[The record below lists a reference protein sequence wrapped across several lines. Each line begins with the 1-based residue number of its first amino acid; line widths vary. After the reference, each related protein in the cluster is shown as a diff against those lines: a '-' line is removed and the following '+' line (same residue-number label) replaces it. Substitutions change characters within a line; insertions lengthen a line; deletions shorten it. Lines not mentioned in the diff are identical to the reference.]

1 MYILT
6 DIIVAKRTKHK
17 KKFDNWKIRVQ
28 NMKTLVTSNVF
39 TNPESMN
46 QAPYLSIYTWLNA
59 LFIVKKLVFRNQFFL
74 FPDKDILSSQ
84 SLSRHSAY
92 GRQKMHRQIEFK
104 RFQGLLTQ
112 LSILLCFYST
122 ALWVCEDFREHIFPH
137 PHMCRCENVQKSYW
151 FLHISRLHTHFCL
164 WLHTKSRTLTWLG
177 TKMCS
182 RTHSLLN
189 RHPNGKYHNGWNLYF
204 NRK

>member
-1 MYILT
+1 
-6 DIIVAKRTKHK
+6 
-17 KKFDNWKIRVQ
+17 
-28 NMKTLVTSNVF
+28 MKTLVTSNVF

-59 LFIVKKLVFRNQFFL
+59 LFMVKKLVFRNQFFL

-84 SLSRHSAY
+84 SFIYNVKVCLDIRPTADK
-92 GRQKMHRQIEFK
+92 KMHRQIEFK

-122 ALWVCEDFREHIFPH
+122 ALLSVWRFSATQFSTPTHVQVWECAEILLIFAH
-137 PHMCRCENVQKSYW
+137 FCM
-151 FLHISRLHTHFCL
+151 RLHTN
-164 WLHTKSRTLTWLG
+164 SRTLTWVG

-182 RTHSLLN
+182 RTHSLRIQMANIL
-189 RHPNGKYHNGWNLYF
+189 P
-204 NRK
+204 

>member
-1 MYILT
+1 ML
-6 DIIVAKRTKHK
+6 
-17 KKFDNWKIRVQ
+17 
-28 NMKTLVTSNVF
+28 
-39 TNPESMN
+39 
-46 QAPYLSIYTWLNA
+46 LSIYTWLNA

-92 GRQKMHRQIEFK
+92 GRQKNASSNRVQTISGFADSIIHTFMF
-104 RFQGLLTQ
+104 LL
-112 LSILLCFYST
+112 YST
-122 ALWVCEDFREHIFPH
+122 ALWAWEDFRQHIFPH

-164 WLHTKSRTLTWLG
+164 WLHTNSRTLTWVG
-177 TKMCS
+177 KKMCS
-182 RTHSLLN
+182 RTHSLLG
-189 RHPNGKYHNGWNLYF
+189 RYPNGKYHNGWNLYF